1 MSNGGYMKKCL
12 SIFLSF
18 IILIGTVSG
27 IDYSAFA
34 QEVTTS
40 GNCGDYINWYYDDL
54 GFLILSGDGEMYDY
68 DTYNDVPWHSFAG
81 QISGVQIDNQITSI
95 SAYAFYNCRN
105 LNSIEIPETVERI
118 GKDAFRNCK
127 NLKNVYLNNLWNWTQ
142 VEFYGYASIPF
153 YNGANLYLDNELV
166 TTLVIPEG
174 VDKINDYL
182 FYNCI
187 SLESVI
193 IPNSVTSIGYQSFY
207 ECENLK
213 NVLIPNSVSKIGK
226 HAFSFCTSLMSVE
239 IPDSV
244 TNLESYAFRS
254 CRNLKNVTISNSLT
268 ELSDYTFYDCTNLTS
283 IEIPNSATIVG
294 RGVFG
299 NCTNLERIVI
309 PSSVTLIDGDAFFSC
324 NNVKDVYY
332 LGSKDDWERVEK
344 KSHFSDEAIIHYF
357 RINILEKPT
366 CTTSGTCT
374 YVSETC
380 PEVFNGKVP
389 AKGHIS
395 LVDSYLTPTCVTKGL
410 TEGSHCSVCG
420 KIIEPQQEIPATGHR
435 IIIDAT
441 VSATCISTGL
451 TEGSHCSVCGEV
463 FVEQESIPMIPHK
476 YISSLV
482 QAAADSQGYTKY
494 ICSVCGD
501 TYNAD
506 YFDAA
511 TVYSDIAGA
520 KAGEIVKVPVYIRD
534 NNGLMG
540 WKLTFD
546 YDSDVLTPISV
557 ENGEIINNGYL
568 DDNIDGNMTPGSI
581 NVYWA
586 GDDNNADN
594 GIMFYINFV
603 VNEDAVGKTNVDIS
617 FSKNDTFD
625 VEYNDVYLNCEPV
638 MLNVENDKYA
648 QSAKITA
655 GCDNITAGDDLE
667 LKLNISEL
675 QNVSAANITISY
687 ESNVFD
693 FKSVNSIS
701 GIVTE
706 NIIPNGKIILDVSG
720 ISENADNKNFVTVLF
735 KCKDNAASGDYDFN
749 VTANETG
756 IICKGCTVSVS
767 PSATSELVKV
777 YADDVNA
784 KAGDTITI
792 PIMIDN
798 NHGIMGYGLNFT
810 YDTNMLEIVSATR
823 GTAFSGN
830 FNDSIG
836 VDDGGFIVLWNGTE
850 DNLTNGVL
858 LNLTFRILS
867 NEITDAVIN
876 MTYSQDDTFN
886 ENWEDVVFD
895 CKSIN
900 VKLNSHQHNYTEDV
914 TSPTCTKK
922 GYTTYTCSCGDS
934 YVDDYVDAVGHS
946 FGEYVSN
953 NDATYESNGTKTAVC
968 SRCGAKDTVVDEGSK
983 LVKEPDLSSFV
994 IKTVSLTLQSSIK
1007 MNFKVLKSALADFE
1021 NPYMVFKC
1029 EGLADMIVTEYIE
1042 QGDYYVFSFPGIS
1055 PKMMNNKV
1063 TAQLYGTYK
1072 ENGEVYS
1079 SETKSISI
1087 KEYAYKMLD
1096 AYASI
1101 NTAQAKKLKTLIVD
1115 LLNYGA
1121 QAQIYTNYK
1130 KNNLVNADLTDAQK
1144 AWGTAST
1151 PVLTNITDKEYK
1163 TISNP
1168 TAQWNAAGLVLN
1180 DSVKLRAKFT
1190 VDTIDNVTV
1199 KITCAGNTY
1208 TYGKDDFT
1216 KNSDGSYYV
1225 YCNEIKANQ
1234 MSEEILMTVYDN
1246 GVQCSNTMRFSV
1258 ESYAK
1263 GIQDS
1268 AYAGTALD
1276 NLTQAMMRYGKS
1288 AQAYGK

>member
-1 MSNGGYMKKCL
+1 MKKFL
-12 SIFLSF
+12 SILLSVLMM
-18 IILIGTVSG
+18 ISV
-27 IDYSAFA
+27 
-34 QEVTTS
+34 
-40 GNCGDYINWYYDDL
+40 IN
-54 GFLILSGDGEMYDY
+54 GFNL
-68 DTYNDVPWHSFAG
+68 
-81 QISGVQIDNQITSI
+81 
-95 SAYAFYNCRN
+95 SAYADVIITSGDYKYIVLPDGSVEIIECDLWADIGRIPSEIDDYIVTSIGDDAFNSCRN
-105 LNSIEIPETVERI
+105 TNFTEIIIPNTVKSIGKCAFACCINVLAVTIPESVISIGDYAFMECDSMERI
-118 GKDAFRNCK
+118 D
-127 NLKNVYLNNLWNWTQ
+127 VDDNNPCYSSEDGILYNKEKT
-142 VEFYGYASIPF
+142 ELIFY
-153 YNGANLYLDNELV
+153 
-166 TTLVIPEG
+166 PECNT
-174 VDKINDYL
+174 KTSY
-182 FYNCI
+182 
-187 SLESVI
+187 I
-193 IPNSVTSIGYQSFY
+193 IPNSVTSIANCAFY
-207 ECENLK
+207 NCYNLK
-213 NVLIPNSVSKIGK
+213 SITLHDDITYIGDSAFYGCSKLTDI
-226 HAFSFCTSLMSVE
+226 S
-239 IPDSV
+239 IPDG
-244 TNLESYAFRS
+244 
-254 CRNLKNVTISNSLT
+254 I
-268 ELSDYTFYDCTNLTS
+268 TS
-283 IEIPNSATIVG
+283 IGDFAFKECRRLNS
-294 RGVFG
+294 
-299 NCTNLERIVI
+299 IVI
-309 PSSVTLIDGDAFFSC
+309 PRSVTSMGTNVFYLCIDLT
-324 NNVKDVYY
+324 DVLY
-332 LGSKDDWERVEK
+332 LGSEK
-344 KSHFSDEAIIHYF
+344 EWNQINKSENLFPHSKTAVVHFFDGVIS
-357 RINILEKPT
+357 KQPT
-366 CTTSGTCT
+366 CKENGTII
-374 YVSETC
+374 YQSETYLKEIIKEI
-380 PEVFNGKVP
+380 PIIDHVGVVV
-389 AKGHIS
+389 KGN
-395 LVDSYLTPTCVTKGL
+395 LATCIKTGL
-410 TEGSHCSVCG
+410 TDGLNCSMCG
-420 KIIEPQQEIPATGHR
+420 EIIEKQEIIPLTEHT
-435 IIIDAT
+435 IVTDAT
-441 VSATCISTGL
+441 VPATCISTGL

-520 KAGEIVKVPVYIRD
+520 KAGEIVKVPIYIRD

-546 YDSDVLTPISV
+546 YDTDVLTPISV

-568 DDNIDGNMTPGSI
+568 DNNIDGNMKPGSI

-586 GDDNNADN
+586 GDDNNSDN
-594 GIMFYINFV
+594 GIMFYINFA
-603 VNEDAVGKTNVDIS
+603 VNEDTVGKTNVDVS

-625 VEYNDVYLNCEPV
+625 VEYNDVYLNCEPIV
-638 MLNVENDKYA
+638 LNIENDKYT

-687 ESNVFD
+687 DSNVFD

-701 GIVTE
+701 GIFTNNTVS
-706 NIIPNGKIILDVSG
+706 NGKVILDVSG
-720 ISENADNKNFVTVLF
+720 INNNADNKDFVTVLF
-735 KCKDNAASGDYDFN
+735 KCKDNAASGNYNFN

-767 PSATSELVKV
+767 SSATSELVKV

-798 NHGIMGYGLNFT
+798 NHGIMGYGLDFS

-836 VDDGGFIVLWNGTE
+836 VDDGKFIVLWNGTE

-914 TSPTCTKK
+914 TSPTCTEK

-1072 ENGEVYS
+1072 ENGKVYS
-1079 SETKSISI
+1079 SETKSISV

-1101 NTAQAKKLKTLIVD
+1101 NTTQAKKLKTLIVD

-1121 QAQIYTNYK
+1121 QAQIYTKYK
-1130 KNNLVNADLTDAQK
+1130 TNSLVNADLTDVQK
-1144 AWGTAST
+1144 AWGTAVT
-1151 PVLTNITDKEYK
+1151 PELTNITNKEYK
-1163 TISNP
+1163 TIANP

-1190 VDTIDNVTV
+1190 VNNIDNITV
-1199 KITCAGNTY
+1199 KITCAGNIY
-1208 TYGKDDFT
+1208 IYSKDDFT

-1234 MSEEILMTVYDN
+1234 MSKEILMTVYDN

-1288 AQAYGK
+1288 AEAYGN